1 MFLPHKNQH
10 SCSKWVPTLV
20 TCLVSMSIL
29 HHVSDSV
36 GTSASR
42 TLNSSEFKDATGT
55 CFVCSIFWL
64 EPTTMYTVWLR
75 ISGVT
80 SIGWMWTVRLY
91 ENNVCLKDKWHQKWI
106 YFLNKRIFSSLLEV
120 TLSIRALT
128 RLQWQAS
135 NSLFIFTSNI
145 FTQART
151 EKFSLSAM
159 IFWGVVDFF
168 HLAKETK
175 TNIVKKNNKIW
186 VWKKKKKKKENHTSW
201 SR

>member
-1 MFLPHKNQH
+1 MSCMKYLSLRTSRDISGPQDAKYLRRVSFCHFSSDVPSTQKNQH

-42 TLNSSEFKDATGT
+42 TLNSSKFKDATGT

-64 EPTTMYTVWLR
+64 EPTTMYAVWLR

-80 SIGWMWTVRLY
+80 STGWMWIVRLY
-91 ENNVCLKDKWHQKWI
+91 EINGCLKDKWHQKGI

-135 NSLFIFTSNI
+135 N
-145 FTQART
+145 
-151 EKFSLSAM
+151 
-159 IFWGVVDFF
+159 VYF
-168 HLAKETK
+168 HIEH
-175 TNIVKKNNKIW
+175 IY
-186 VWKKKKKKKENHTSW
+186 SC
-201 SR
+201 